1 MHTRVY
7 IFRDIF
13 IHIMKK
19 VILDTNFLMIPAE
32 LRVDIFTEIDKIF
45 HDKVQFYVLEKSLKE
60 LDTVAEKGRQKEKLQ
75 VKLTKALLKTQN
87 IKILSCDLEGSV
99 DDILVSLAKEYIIA
113 TQDQELKRRIQHNL
127 LSLRKR
133 QYVIFKE

>member
-1 MHTRVY
+1 MIIY
-7 IFRDIF
+7 ISPVTNKK
-13 IHIMKK
+13 IMKK

-45 HDKVQFYVLEKSLKE
+45 HDKVQFYVIEKSLKE

>member
-1 MHTRVY
+1 
-7 IFRDIF
+7 
-13 IHIMKK
+13 MKK

-45 HDKVQFYVLEKSLKE
+45 HDNVQFYVLEKSLKE

>member
-1 MHTRVY
+1 
-7 IFRDIF
+7 
-13 IHIMKK
+13 MKK

-45 HDKVQFYVLEKSLKE
+45 HDKVQFYVIEKSLKE

>member
-1 MHTRVY
+1 MIIY
-7 IFRDIF
+7 ISPVTNKK
-13 IHIMKK
+13 IMKK

-32 LRVDIFTEIDKIF
+32 LGVDIFTEIDKIF

-99 DDILVSLAKEYIIA
+99 DDILVSLAKEYSIA

>member
-1 MHTRVY
+1 
-7 IFRDIF
+7 
-13 IHIMKK
+13 MKK

-32 LRVDIFTEIDKIF
+32 LGVDIFTEIDKIF

-99 DDILVSLAKEYIIA
+99 DDILVSLAKEYSIA

>member
-1 MHTRVY
+1 
-7 IFRDIF
+7 
-13 IHIMKK
+13 
-19 VILDTNFLMIPAE
+19 MIPAE